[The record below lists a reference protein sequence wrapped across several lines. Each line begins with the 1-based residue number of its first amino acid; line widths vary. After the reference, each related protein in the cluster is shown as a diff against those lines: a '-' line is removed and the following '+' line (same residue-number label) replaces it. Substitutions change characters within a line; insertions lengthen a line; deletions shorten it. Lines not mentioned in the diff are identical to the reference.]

1 MRSIS
6 LLWRLV
12 GALALAGFGFAVGT
26 HPATAAPAQPSGE
39 RIQRFAST
47 VDVARDGTVTV
58 TEAVTYDFADTPDR
72 HGIERIIPVRFPY
85 DDVKENHDRITPL
98 EVESVEADAGAP
110 ADYEVRG
117 DGDDRTIRIGDADVV
132 ISGVHTYEI
141 TYRLT
146 GVLNHFEDHEELY
159 LNVTG
164 NGWEVPIDYAVV
176 EVSVPAPVG
185 RIACF
190 AGPVR
195 SSIPCDE
202 AEENEGRAT
211 FSARNLAPN
220 EGLTIVVGFPTGVID
235 PTPSPILRERWTV
248 GRAFA
253 VRPDT
258 LVPASALTAAA
269 VGGFAL
275 LLTRV
280 GRDRRFAG
288 SPTDVAFGNVSGDSE
303 LAPIRDRDPVPVE
316 FVPPEGLRPGQVGTL
331 IDEQANTLDVTATIV
346 DLAVRGY
353 LRITEV
359 PKQGWLGSTDWEL
372 TSLKPGTGLKRYEN
386 TLLTALFATGP
397 QVKLSDLKGTFAT
410 HLKQVADELYDDMLA
425 NGWYRDRPD
434 RTRAKAAALAV
445 AVIVA
450 GIAVTVLLA
459 LFTSYGLV
467 GVPLVLF
474 GLLLVFAHRA
484 FPSRTAKG
492 YAALRRVRGFKRFID
507 ESEKERARFAEQQHL
522 FSEYLGYAVVFG
534 AVDKWA
540 RTFAGIDGELPTG
553 NWYVGAY
560 PFNVITFTGA
570 VNGFT
575 VATSGTISSVPASS
589 GGSGFG
595 GGGFSGGG
603 VGGGGGGSW

>member
-1 MRSIS
+1 M
-6 LLWRLV
+6 V
-12 GALALAGFGFAVGT
+12 VAGFGLAVG
-26 HPATAAPAQPSGE
+26 PQPVASAPVQSSTGE
-39 RIQRFAST
+39 RIQRFAAT
-47 VDVARDGTVTV
+47 VDVARDGTVRI
-58 TEAVTYDFADTPDR
+58 TEEITYDFANSPNR
-72 HGIERIIPVRFPY
+72 HGIERVIPVRFRY
-85 DDVKENHDRITPL
+85 DDVKKNHDRVTPL
-98 EVESVEADAGAP
+98 VVESVDADVGAP
-110 ADYEVRG
+110 ADYEIRG
-117 DGDDRTIRIGDADVV
+117 DGDDRTIRIGDADIVV
-132 ISGVHTYEI
+132 SGVHTYEI

-146 GVLNHFEDHEELY
+146 GVLNHFDDHEELY
-159 LNVTG
+159 LNITG
-164 NGWEVPIDYAVV
+164 NGWRAPIDQAEA
-176 EVSVPAPVG
+176 EVSVPAPIG
-185 RIACF
+185 RITCF
-190 AGPVR
+190 AGPLQ
-195 SSIPCDE
+195 SSIPCDK
-202 AEENEGRAT
+202 AEEREGRAT
-211 FSARNLAPN
+211 FAAQDLGRH
-220 EGLTIVVGFPTGVID
+220 EGLTVVVGFPTGVID
-235 PTPSPILRERWTV
+235 PVPSPILSERWTV

-258 LVPASALTAAA
+258 VVPAGALAAAA

-275 LLTRV
+275 LVTRV

-288 SPTDVAFGNVSGDSE
+288 SPTDVAFGNVSGQSE
-303 LAPIRDRDPVPVE
+303 LAPLRDSDPIPVE
-316 FVPPEGLRPGQVGTL
+316 FVPPDGLRPGQVGTL
-331 IDEQANTLDVTATIV
+331 IDEQANTLDVTATII

-353 LRITEV
+353 LRITEI
-359 PKQGWLGSTDWEL
+359 PKEGWFGSTDWEL
-372 TSLKPGTGLKRYEN
+372 TSLKPGAGLKEYEN

-397 QVKLSDLKGTFAT
+397 QVKLSDLKGTFAS
-410 HLKQVADELYDDMLA
+410 HLKAVADQLYEDMLA

-434 RTRAKAAALAV
+434 RTRTKAAVLAV

-450 GIAVTVLLA
+450 GIAATVLLA
-459 LFTSYGLV
+459 MFTSYALV
-467 GVPLVLF
+467 GLPFVLF
-474 GLLLVFAHRA
+474 GLLLVFAYRV

-553 NWYVGAY
+553 GWYVGAY